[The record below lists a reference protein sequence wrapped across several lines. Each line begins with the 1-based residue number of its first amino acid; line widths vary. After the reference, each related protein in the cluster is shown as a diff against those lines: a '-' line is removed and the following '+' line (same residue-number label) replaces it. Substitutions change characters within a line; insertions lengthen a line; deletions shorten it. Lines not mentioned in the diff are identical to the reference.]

1 MVQWPEDLLIQ
12 ELTPRAV
19 FGNELQ
25 GLNEIRKQD
34 MVYITLLP
42 NHAVEILGF
51 DDDRVE
57 AAQSHYITLVNSAR
71 AKSNVSRVANMIL
84 DEREG
89 IDVVFLQA
97 HDWWPNLD
105 DMVVPQLVPSPM
117 MFQPG
122 SFRDD
127 DLSDQQVEEI
137 QTSIKR
143 YVEAVSYTKG
153 AYDFAI
159 RLGVV
164 ALDSKQINKSHIGK
178 KHGKD
183 TFIRSINGKVD
194 LKPKKWLFDHIL
206 GVQLYD
212 HLITADNLLE
222 PIKAGNYWG
231 TASSSLE
238 DTIPSLRGT
247 WMFRDPNDVQIQPRQ
262 SPARGLLVV
271 QVDWTDDGEGS
282 FDKTGTKFYK
292 LAAGNKDP
300 KMNMDF
306 NLLELGEYDL
316 HTTVWR

>member
-1 MVQWPEDLLIQ
+1 M
-12 ELTPRAV
+12 
-19 FGNELQ
+19 
-25 GLNEIRKQD
+25 
-34 MVYITLLP
+34 
-42 NHAVEILGF
+42 
-51 DDDRVE
+51 
-57 AAQSHYITLVNSAR
+57 
-71 AKSNVSRVANMIL
+71 
-84 DEREG
+84 
-89 IDVVFLQA
+89 
-97 HDWWPNLD
+97 
-105 DMVVPQLVPSPM
+105 
-117 MFQPG
+117 
-122 SFRDD
+122 
-127 DLSDQQVEEI
+127 EEI